1 MEFALPETNADWL
14 PFVAGAVTL
23 LVGLVGL
30 FAPKLLLR
38 ILKLQALPV
47 RPEAVAEGRSTI
59 GGFYIG
65 TGLMTVLL
73 FDQPVVQIM
82 LGGAWALAAFG
93 RLVSILSDKG
103 GTVFNAAALVLQLA
117 LAAMPL
123 ASAFGLV
130 PN

>member
-1 MEFALPETNADWL
+1 MEFALPQTNADL
-14 PFVAGAVTL
+14 APFLAAAVT
-23 LVGLVGL
+23 VLVGL
-30 FAPKLLLR
+30 FALFAPKTFLR
-38 ILKLQALPV
+38 LLKLQPAPL
-47 RPEAVAEGRSTI
+47 RPEAVAEARSTV

-65 TGLMTVLL
+65 TGLMTLLL
-73 FDQPVVQIM
+73 FDQPVVQLQ

-103 GTVFNAAALVLQLA
+103 GTPFNVAVLLVQLA

-123 ASAFGLV
+123 AAAFGLL

>member
-1 MEFALPETNADWL
+1 MEFVLPETNADWL
-14 PFVAGAVTL
+14 PFIAGAVTM

-30 FAPKLLLR
+30 FAPRALLR
-38 ILKLQALPV
+38 LLKLQPLPV
-47 RPEAVAEGRSTI
+47 RPEAVAEARSTI

-65 TGLMTVLL
+65 TGLMTVLQ
-73 FDQPVVQIM
+73 FSQPFIQIM
-82 LGGAWALAAFG
+82 IGGAWALAAFG
-93 RLVSILSDKG
+93 RLVSILSDRG
-103 GTVFNAAALVLQLA
+103 GTVFNVAVLVLQLA